1 MPIELGLGAARI
13 LAASAGKATGVAV
26 QCRTAADAAKQL
38 GVASYSAFELKTEDT
53 GSSAY
58 HPAGRQTALENN
70 STGSAVMQGLSHRS
84 SQVARFQT

>member
-58 HPAGRQTALENN
+58 HPDSTCEQFNGCSHAGALAPFFP
-70 STGSAVMQGLSHRS
+70 ST
-84 SQVARFQT
+84 ARFQT

>member
-38 GVASYSAFELKTEDT
+38 SVASCWIQHSSPSKQRTLVVVAQLIILQT
-53 GSSAY
+53 G
-58 HPAGRQTALENN
+58 R
-70 STGSAVMQGLSHRS
+70 
-84 SQVARFQT
+84 